1 MRKAAT
7 GAITITSTSS
17 SPNNLDHQHA
27 VVIGA
32 SMAGLLAARVLSDH
46 FEQVTIIER
55 DWPSEQIEPRKG
67 VPQGRHVHILL
78 MQGELILRDLFPDL
92 YPTLAQE
99 GAVPVASDE
108 VQWYDAG
115 LWKGPS
121 PNPIKGYAASRPFLE
136 QYVRRFVEA
145 RANVRFLHGC
155 EVNGLYASKESRRI
169 TGVSLIH
176 SNEDRRAETLTADL
190 VVDASGRGSRAP
202 QWLASLGYGSVAEDR
217 VNVDVGYATRI
228 YHHPPSFAPSWKLL
242 LIYPTP
248 PQEKR
253 SGLVFPIEDD
263 RWMVTLAGR
272 LRDYPPD
279 DEAGFVAYARSLPEP
294 SLYEAIKEAEP
305 VTPIVTYKYTANRWR
320 HYERM
325 SRLPDG
331 FIVLGDA
338 VCSFNPVYGQGM
350 SVAALEAKLL
360 DTCLR
365 QHQKA
370 HHNLAG
376 LPRHFQQA
384 LVNVVKTPW
393 RLSTGEDFRYPG
405 TQGNR
410 PFGMHL
416 LHWYTRRVNELTAS
430 NPFVAGRFY
439 HVLHLL
445 EPPTTLFDPR
455 VVWAVLRRELAE
467 RRLMLAAAPA
477 AGQADAR
484 KSDNRTPVQSA
495 R

>member
-1 MRKAAT
+1 MSKPLTHHEFDR
-7 GAITITSTSS
+7 
-17 SPNNLDHQHA
+17 QHA

-46 FEQVTIIER
+46 FEQVTILER
-55 DWPSEQIEPRKG
+55 DQLSEQREPRKG

-78 MQGELILRDLFPDL
+78 MRGELILRELFPDL
-92 YPTLAQE
+92 YTALEQE
-99 GAVPVASDE
+99 GAVPVSSDE
-108 VQWYDAG
+108 VQWYDG
-115 LWKGPS
+115 GQWKAAS
-121 PNPIKGYAASRPFLE
+121 PNPLKSYAASRPFLE

-155 EVNGLYASKESRRI
+155 EVNSLYANEDSKRI
-169 TGVSLIH
+169 TGVSLIRI
-176 SNEDRRAETLTADL
+176 NEARREETLTADL

-202 QWLASLGYGSVAEDR
+202 QWLASLRYGNVEEDN
-217 VNVDVGYATRI
+217 VTVDVGYATRT
-228 YHHPPSFAPSWKLL
+228 YRRPHSFAPNWKLL

-263 RWMVTLAGR
+263 CWMVTLAGR
-272 LRDYPPD
+272 LHDYPPD

-305 VTPIVTYKYTANRWR
+305 VTSIVTYKYKANRWR

-325 SRLPDG
+325 YRLPEG
-331 FIVLGDA
+331 LVMLGDA

-350 SVAALEAKLL
+350 SVAALEARLL

-365 QHQKA
+365 QRQKA
-370 HHNLAG
+370 HDNLVG
-376 LPRHFQQA
+376 LPRQFLQA
-384 LVNVVKTPW
+384 LANVVKTSW
-393 RLSTGEDFRYPG
+393 SLATGEDFRYPG
-405 TQGNR
+405 TQGKR
-410 PFGMHL
+410 PFGIQL

-439 HVLHLL
+439 QVLHLL
-445 EPPTTLFDPR
+445 KPSTTLFDPR
-455 VVWAVLRRELAE
+455 IVWAVLHQELAQ
-467 RRLMLAAAPA
+467 RRQTSAAAPA
-477 AGQADAR
+477 AAEADAPE
-484 KSDNRTPVQSA
+484 SNNHTPAQSVTYTQ
-495 R
+495 RELLS